1 MQAARIF
8 VVEDEFI
15 IAEDIQE
22 SLTDMGYSV
31 CGLASF
37 GEDAVEKVGKKRPD
51 LVLMDIF
58 LKGDMDGITTA
69 DKVRSLFNIPVV
81 YLTAYANDAIL
92 ERAKVTG
99 PFGYLIKPFT
109 DRELRAAIEMAIYKH
124 NMEQEKE
131 RNLGELKTALNNV
144 KQLSG
149 LLPICANC
157 KKIRDDAGY
166 WNQIESYIAEHTD
179 ALFSHSICP
188 DCAEHL
194 YGDDKWYKKPEP
206 S

>member
-1 MQAARIF
+1 MDAARIF

-58 LKGDMDGITTA
+58 LKGDMDGISTA
-69 DKVRSLFNIPVV
+69 DRVRSLFNIPVV

-109 DRELRAAIEMAIYKH
+109 DRELRAAIEMAIFKH

-131 RNLGELKTALNNV
+131 KNIGELKEALANV

-149 LLPICANC
+149 LLPICASC

-188 DCAEHL
+188 TCAEEL
-194 YGDDKWYKKPEP
+194 YGKDKWFKNHK
-206 S
+206 SS